1 MTDGVL
7 IVNKPLG
14 MTSRDVVNIIS
25 GIFKTKKVGHAG
37 TLDPLASG
45 VLIICIGKY
54 TKLVEILTGTE
65 KIYEFGASL
74 GIETD
79 TLDMEGKIVDEKECI
94 LSEYDIDEAITN
106 FPHSYLQE
114 VPIYSAVHVEGK
126 KLYEYARNG
135 EEVILPKR
143 KVEIYSLKRV
153 SDVIIKNNHTLFKG
167 EIKVSKGT
175 FIRSFVKD
183 FAKSLNTIGT
193 LNSLTRIRQ
202 GNFSINDSYTIE
214 DIRNGNYKFVDIKTC
229 LSDYPIYEVEEEYLE
244 TIKNGALIDKR
255 YKEDKVVLKYKDTIL
270 AIYQTYEKDKNKM
283 KPWKMF

>member
-1 MTDGVL
+1 
-7 IVNKPLG
+7 
-14 MTSRDVVNIIS
+14 
-25 GIFKTKKVGHAG
+25 
-37 TLDPLASG
+37 
-45 VLIICIGKY
+45 
-54 TKLVEILTGTE
+54 
-65 KIYEFGASL
+65 
-74 GIETD
+74 
-79 TLDMEGKIVDEKECI
+79 MEGKIIAEKECI
-94 LSEYDIDEAITN
+94 LSEYDIDRAITN

-143 KVEIYSLKRV
+143 EVEIYSLKRI

-202 GNFSINDSYTIE
+202 GNFSINDSYTID
-214 DIRNGNYKFVDIKTC
+214 DIRNGNYKLVDIKKC

-244 TIKNGALIDKR
+244 TIKNGALIDKI